1 MSMTKGKMTAATEKK
16 EKAER
21 VFFGCVPKT
30 SCDCSSTTPK
40 YFLNIFIFPRR
51 WGRHFFRP
59 GSVKRLHQRFDRNRR
74 KGYQFDRSP

>member
-1 MSMTKGKMTAATEKK
+1 MTRGRMTAAAEKK

-40 YFLNIFIFPRR
+40 YLLNILVFPGWRLGHLLR
-51 WGRHFFRP
+51 SRP
-59 GSVKRLHQRFDRNRR
+59 VKRLDQRFDRDRR
-74 KGYQFDRSP
+74 KSHQLDRSP